1 MIAADTKIAR
11 KQEEKMLFK
20 NLGVPELILILVVAM
35 LIFGPGR
42 IGKLGSELGRGI
54 RGFQEGLKSKEDK
67 EKEKE
72 EKALEVVEASTE
84 SEAET
89 EA

>member
-1 MIAADTKIAR
+1 
-11 KQEEKMLFK
+11 MLFK

-54 RGFQEGLKSKEDK
+54 RGFQEGLKSKEK
-67 EKEKE
+67 KE
-72 EKALEVVEASTE
+72 EEAAEAAKAVEPVTE
-84 SEAET
+84 PETET